1 MEGVNGANPV
11 NATEDSRGT
20 KVDST
25 PPKGQPVGAP
35 AAEPDVS
42 VAISELAQARLSQ
55 LEQPSS
61 ADSNATMQYT
71 DNGGV
76 DFGVDR
82 GGFEWPLNTQ
92 QETTATP
99 GPSESMDLWK
109 TSNEV
114 VNGVHFDD
122 AQASESAY
130 IALGK
135 STVNANG

>member
-11 NATEDSRGT
+11 NPAEQAQGT
-20 KVDST
+20 KIVST
-25 PPKGQPVGAP
+25 PPTGQPVGVS

-55 LEQPSS
+55 LDRPSS
-61 ADSNATMQYT
+61 TDSKATLQYT

-92 QETTATP
+92 QKTTAAQ

-109 TSNEV
+109 ASNEA
-114 VNGVHFDD
+114 VNGVHIDD

-135 STVNANG
+135 STVNANE

>member
-11 NATEDSRGT
+11 NPAEQSHGT
-20 KVDST
+20 KIVNT
-25 PPKGQPVGAP
+25 PPAGQPIGAP

-42 VAISELAQARLSQ
+42 VAISELAQARMNQ
-55 LEQPSS
+55 LDRPAS
-61 ADSNATMQYT
+61 ADSTATMQYT

-92 QETTATP
+92 QKTTAAQ
-99 GPSESMDLWK
+99 GPSESMDVWK
-109 TSNEV
+109 AANES
-114 VNGVHFDD
+114 VNGVHVDD

-135 STVNANG
+135 STVNANE